1 MTKAMKLRRFTVAGI
16 EAFSGYLYRLRAG
29 EAQPPPEDLL
39 EDETRTETVRG
50 SGMVEP
56 RPFASRLDFA
66 KYAHRILAG
75 SQPNQVLHD
84 VGLWSWLSLYYFDQV
99 GPPGRAGA
107 RHPGRE
113 YRHIPEPGFRYGH
126 RHLLSGAYLV
136 YTIYGLGD
144 RLAEYLL
151 YSPLTSEPQIFHQIV
166 SRQNLVTNP
175 VVVEAAGRLYFDPV
189 SRKPRR
195 GAFQTSSPGTLIR
208 FVTLIQQLDLNYD
221 LYSMSCENLLGL
233 LPPEFEHWKS

>member
-1 MTKAMKLRRFTVAGI
+1 MTKAMKLRRFTAAGI
-16 EAFSGYLYRLRAG
+16 EAFSGYLSRLRAG
-29 EAQPPPEDLL
+29 EAQPPPEELL
-39 EDETRTETVRG
+39 EDEACTVPVQG
-50 SGMVEP
+50 SRMVEP

-75 SQPNQVLHD
+75 SEPNQVLND

-99 GPPGRAGA
+99 CPPGRAGA

-113 YRHIPEPGFRYGH
+113 YRHIPEPGFRYGR

-151 YSPLTSEPQIFHQIV
+151 YTALPIESDLFNEIV

-195 GAFQTSSPGTLIR
+195 GVFQGTTAGNIR
-208 FVTLIQQLDLNYD
+208 RFIMVIQQLDLNYD
-221 LYSMSCENLLGL
+221 LYSMTCDELLGL
-233 LPPEFEHWKS
+233 LPPEFDPWKS